1 MYCKNCG
8 QPVADNAKFCANC
21 GAEQVMEQPVTSQP
35 VVSQPVYSQP
45 TGYQPAPANGNN
57 LLGGDLNSTILFVF
71 AIIFFVTHVIMEL
84 IAFYNPYD
92 TIWIVV
98 YWLMVIISNLSL
110 LLIPLA
116 IKKTPLKIISFVL
129 IGLVV
134 LYSSFFHVKNII
146 QLL

>member
-1 MYCKNCG
+1 M
-8 QPVADNAKFCANC
+8 
-21 GAEQVMEQPVTSQP
+21 
-35 VVSQPVYSQP
+35 
-45 TGYQPAPANGNN
+45 
-57 LLGGDLNSTILFVF
+57 NSTILFVF

-98 YWLMVIISNLSL
+98 YWSMVIISNLSL

-134 LYSSFFHVKNII
+134 LYNSFFHVKNII

>member
-1 MYCKNCG
+1 
-8 QPVADNAKFCANC
+8 
-21 GAEQVMEQPVTSQP
+21 
-35 VVSQPVYSQP
+35 
-45 TGYQPAPANGNN
+45 
-57 LLGGDLNSTILFVF
+57 
-71 AIIFFVTHVIMEL
+71 MEL